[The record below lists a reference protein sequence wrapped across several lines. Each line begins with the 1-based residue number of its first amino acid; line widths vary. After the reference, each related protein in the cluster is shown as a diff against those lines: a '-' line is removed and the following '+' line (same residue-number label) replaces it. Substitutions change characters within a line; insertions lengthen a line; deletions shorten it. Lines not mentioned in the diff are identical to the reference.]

1 MCINSN
7 QYYMHPFVTSVCF
20 NMLATKVIL
29 ATLVI
34 FLIYPEVTQSRFS
47 HFWIKGW
54 WEHQTIVL
62 LFGNPKEILL
72 GWKGT
77 TGKMAKI

>member
-54 WEHQTIVL
+54 WEHQSQVV
-62 LFGNPKEILL
+62 LFGFRKYVLL

-77 TGKMAKI
+77 YFMLSK

>member
-1 MCINSN
+1 
-7 QYYMHPFVTSVCF
+7 MHPFVTSVRF

-34 FLIYPEVTQSRFS
+34 FLIYAEVTQSRFS

-54 WEHQTIVL
+54 WEHQTVVL
-62 LFGNPKEILL
+62 LYGYPKTVLL

-77 TGKMAKI
+77 YFMLSK

>member
-7 QYYMHPFVTSVCF
+7 QYYMHPFVTSVRF

-34 FLIYPEVTQSRFS
+34 FLIYAEVTQSRFS
-47 HFWIKGW
+47 HFWIKDFLYNQLLVKLYGLPKKIQIGW
-54 WEHQTIVL
+54 V
-62 LFGNPKEILL
+62 
-72 GWKGT
+72 GT
-77 TGKMAKI
+77 YFMLSK

>member
-7 QYYMHPFVTSVCF
+7 QYYMHPFVTSVRF

-34 FLIYPEVTQSRFS
+34 FLIYAVR
-47 HFWIKGW
+47 
-54 WEHQTIVL
+54 
-62 LFGNPKEILL
+62 
-72 GWKGT
+72 
-77 TGKMAKI
+77 